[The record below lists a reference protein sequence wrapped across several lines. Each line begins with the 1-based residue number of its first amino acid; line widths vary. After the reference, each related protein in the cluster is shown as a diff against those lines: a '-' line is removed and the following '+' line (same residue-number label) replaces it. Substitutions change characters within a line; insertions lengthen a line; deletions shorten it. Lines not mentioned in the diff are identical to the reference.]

1 VELSNNYQ
9 TLWRAGSI
17 YNDQLS
23 DPSLVLPMKFIRES
37 GTTFKASTNHETATK
52 LRGIR
57 FYMPDLAVRTNN
69 KLVKGIP
76 YKIKVPVYNAS
87 FVDANN
93 VEVRLS
99 YVPAAKFKAN
109 IYEVDKN
116 VITVIGTAKV
126 SLKGWRNGSNKNK
139 GWAEFDYT
147 FPVNNKNLKSGN
159 YEFYV
164 EIDPDNAI
172 KEVHESRFEKSTAN
186 KIIDVGG
193 NNEGHFPF
201 ELWGFD
207 DTNPKTA
214 KVSAASGGLVYS
226 SAFDVQDIIDADK
239 VRASYGTYDT
249 TNTVVVYLTFDGD
262 ETTKTMYD
270 KLKAQA
276 AIDPEVFVPIDVE
289 MRYDEDSS
297 VKDAYPEV
305 IFYAYN
311 TEFTAEALTELF
323 EKFDT
328 MTDEEIERYF
338 KERDI
343 DRINNGFLRR
353 NVSLFPGE
361 TTKFTIHL
369 RPSAVLLD
377 DDHVPIFE
385 VYIPALAPELNISSS
400 DVEPEGRDWGD
411 FQYMIESDDESEDE
425 NISDD
430 VMPLGSNSSGCDVG
444 FSALGLGILSAA
456 LIFRRKSR

>member
-1 VELSNNYQ
+1 
-9 TLWRAGSI
+9 
-17 YNDQLS
+17 
-23 DPSLVLPMKFIRES
+23 
-37 GTTFKASTNHETATK
+37 
-52 LRGIR
+52 
-57 FYMPDLAVRTNN
+57 
-69 KLVKGIP
+69 
-76 YKIKVPVYNAS
+76 
-87 FVDANN
+87 
-93 VEVRLS
+93 
-99 YVPAAKFKAN
+99 
-109 IYEVDKN
+109 
-116 VITVIGTAKV
+116 
-126 SLKGWRNGSNKNK
+126 
-139 GWAEFDYT
+139 
-147 FPVNNKNLKSGN
+147 
-159 YEFYV
+159 
-164 EIDPDNAI
+164 
-172 KEVHESRFEKSTAN
+172 
-186 KIIDVGG
+186 
-193 NNEGHFPF
+193 
-201 ELWGFD
+201 
-207 DTNPKTA
+207 
-214 KVSAASGGLVYS
+214 AASGGLVYS

-249 TNTVVVYLTFDGD
+249 TNTVVVHLTFDGD

-411 FQYMIESDDESEDE
+411 FQYMIESGDE

-430 VMPLGSNSSGCDVG
+430 VMPLGSNSGGCDVG
-444 FSALGLGILSAA
+444 FSVLGFGILSAA